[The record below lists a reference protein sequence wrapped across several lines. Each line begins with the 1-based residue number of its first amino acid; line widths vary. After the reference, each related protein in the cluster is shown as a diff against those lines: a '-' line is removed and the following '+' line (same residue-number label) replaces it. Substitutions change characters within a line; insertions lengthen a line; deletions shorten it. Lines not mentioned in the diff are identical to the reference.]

1 MGSQHRHEP
10 TDAGGGMPPNPT
22 ATEEQIVAVVFDL
35 EDGNQAEALDRH
47 RSAFGE
53 DYAEVEPLGGGKAV
67 LKIRPG
73 GTKEL
78 R

>member
-1 MGSQHRHEP
+1 MAKRHRHEP
-10 TDAGGGMPPNPT
+10 KNASGGWPPDSA
-22 ATEEQIVAVVFDL
+22 ATGKKIVAVFFDL
-35 EDGNQAEALDRH
+35 EDENQAEALDRH

-53 DYAEVEPLGGGKAV
+53 SYTQSEPLGGGKAV

-73 GTKEL
+73 GAKEL